1 MSLTA
6 PLILYKQAL
15 LILNL
20 NIIYLSFLG
29 VLLVDLY
36 YASSMVY
43 TPSNYIVTILGIYI
57 IGKGRGIEGL

>member
-20 NIIYLSFLG
+20 DIIYLSFLG

-36 YASSMVY
+36 YTSFIIY
-43 TPSNYIVTILGIYI
+43 TPSNYVAILSGYSVS
-57 IGKGRGIEGL
+57 KGRGIESV